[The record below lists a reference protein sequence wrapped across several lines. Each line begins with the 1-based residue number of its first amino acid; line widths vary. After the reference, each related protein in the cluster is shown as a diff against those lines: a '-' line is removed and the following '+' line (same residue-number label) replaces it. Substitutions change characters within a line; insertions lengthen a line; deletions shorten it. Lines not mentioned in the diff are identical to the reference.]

1 MGEEFSVEGPAR
13 LPILG
18 AAQGRLDT
26 FATHHAWSDEARFQV
41 SLALEE
47 VLMNVISHGSRESQP
62 ANVRVSL
69 SQDDRDVTL
78 EITDDG
84 IAFDPQQAPAPD
96 LESDLDERPVGG
108 LGVFLVQQLMDSVD
122 YRRDAGWNRLVL
134 RKRVC

>member
-13 LPILG
+13 LPFLG

-134 RKRVC
+134 RKRVG

>member
-1 MGEEFSVEGPAR
+1 VGEEFSVEGPAR